1 METLARRASSTA
13 LRELKDSSKQVL
25 TDFDE
30 DALRNALVLA
40 AGAELT
46 HVAESTER
54 TFTAQIDAIRQN
66 GRNFSEILER
76 MATVRN
82 NVATIDSNVDSLVE
96 KTALSSDQLHLVSDK
111 MNQLQDSFSSI
122 DKLVRAVNDIAD
134 QTKLLAL
141 NANIE
146 AARAGDAGRGFSVV
160 AAQVKDLS
168 MTTKDANQ
176 EIKESLLRIGQSIA
190 DLSQSVQGC
199 LATMQQSIGAV
210 QIARENAQSIERET
224 SQFAERLGGFQ
235 IVQQT
240 SAHVENEIQELK
252 TIGRTFH
259 YIMQMMTRQGV
270 LGDQADPLDRLQPLV
285 EESEFSDHERFAVD
299 EPEYVLE
306 PQDILIS
313 ATDPRGFI
321 TFANNIFCDV
331 AEYAPEE
338 LVGKPHN
345 VIRHPHMPRTAFADL
360 WSTIQSGRLWQGY
373 VANRSRSGRRYWVK
387 ANVFPCFD
395 RNQLVGFI
403 SVRTKPDPSRIK
415 AAIQAYRRLP

>member
-1 METLARRASSTA
+1 
-13 LRELKDSSKQVL
+13 
-25 TDFDE
+25 
-30 DALRNALVLA
+30 
-40 AGAELT
+40 
-46 HVAESTER
+46 
-54 TFTAQIDAIRQN
+54 
-66 GRNFSEILER
+66 
-76 MATVRN
+76 
-82 NVATIDSNVDSLVE
+82 
-96 KTALSSDQLHLVSDK
+96 
-111 MNQLQDSFSSI
+111 
-122 DKLVRAVNDIAD
+122 
-134 QTKLLAL
+134 
-141 NANIE
+141 
-146 AARAGDAGRGFSVV
+146 
-160 AAQVKDLS
+160 
-168 MTTKDANQ
+168 
-176 EIKESLLRIGQSIA
+176 
-190 DLSQSVQGC
+190 
-199 LATMQQSIGAV
+199 
-210 QIARENAQSIERET
+210 
-224 SQFAERLGGFQ
+224 
-235 IVQQT
+235 
-240 SAHVENEIQELK
+240 VENEIQELK